1 MLNELLERC
10 KGEWQRALSQKKHPY
25 RFFVLGTTSDSRP
38 ELRTVVLRD
47 YNPESM
53 EFTIYTDARSSKVS
67 SLNNN
72 EAVEILFYNPEKL
85 TQVRIQ
91 AQCVLKERD
100 DTLFREQALASQ
112 KDYTTVLAPGSRI
125 DSVSSTSFLQE
136 EHHFMKLVF
145 QASQLDYLE
154 LRRPVHI
161 RALFKKVKESW
172 IGEFRTP

>member
-1 MLNELLERC
+1 MLNALLDCC
-10 KGEWQRALSQKKHPY
+10 KEEWQLALTQRKHPY
-25 RFFVLGTTSDSRP
+25 RFFVLGTVANSRP

-47 YNPESM
+47 FNSDSM
-53 EFTIYTDARSSKVS
+53 EFTIFTDARSSKVS
-67 SLNNN
+67 SLNKN
-72 EAVEILFYNPEKL
+72 ETVEILFYNPEKL

-91 AQCVLKERD
+91 AQCLLKERD

-145 QASQLDYLE
+145 QATQLDYLE